1 MNEAA
6 SIDRARA
13 VQLPDDRPDV
23 IQKVARRVMWWLVAL
38 YFFAILDRSNVA
50 YAAVPMARDIG
61 LTAAMFGVGVGIMY
75 FTYSLFEVPSNLLLA
90 RFGARLTL
98 TRIAMLWGMCTM
110 ATAWVWSPGSFYVL
124 RALLG
129 VAEAGLFPGVMLYLT
144 FWFPARYRARY
155 NAFFNYAIPAA
166 SIFGSLISG
175 AILSLDGFLGVAGWK
190 WLYILEGIPAVL
202 LGVAC
207 HFFLS
212 DTPAQA
218 RWLSPEEKAWLQ
230 SSIVADRVG
239 RKEGETHAKGT
250 FLSLIL
256 NPKVILLGLC
266 NSGLFCGLVTG
277 SAWLPQI
284 VHGFGLDFVT
294 VGILVACP
302 SVAGVFGMIWFS
314 RRSDRINERFGHAGC
329 AFLLTGAGFL
339 LAAAGMASLPLVLI
353 GFAIV
358 NAGVFAAQA
367 VFWTIPQSF
376 LSERAAP
383 GAIGVIAMMGS
394 IGGAL
399 SPVFVGWIKDHTGG
413 FVAGFLAVA
422 SILLAAAGALLLLG
436 LHFRRT

>member
-1 MNEAA
+1 
-6 SIDRARA
+6 
-13 VQLPDDRPDV
+13 
-23 IQKVARRVMWWLVAL
+23 MWWLVAL

-61 LTAAMFGVGVGIMY
+61 LTAVTFGIGVGVMY
-75 FTYSLFEVPSNLLLA
+75 MTYSLFEVPSNLLLA

-98 TRIAMLWGMCTM
+98 TRIAILWGLCTM
-110 ATAWVWSPGSFYVL
+110 ATAWVWSPGSFYLL

-129 VAEAGLFPGVMLYLT
+129 MAEAGLFPGVMLYLT

-175 AILSLDGFLGVAGWK
+175 AILSMDGFLGLAGWK
-190 WLYILEGIPAVL
+190 WLYLLEGAPAVL
-202 LGVAC
+202 LGIAC
-207 HFFLS
+207 HVFLR

-218 RWLSPEEKAWLQ
+218 QWLTAEEKAWLQ
-230 SSIVADRVG
+230 SSIAADRAD
-239 RKEGETHAKGT
+239 RAASQTHDGGKL
-250 FLSLIL
+250 LSLIV
-256 NPKVILLGLC
+256 NPRVILLGLC
-266 NSGLFCGLVTG
+266 NAGLFCGLVTG

-314 RRSDRINERFGHAGC
+314 RRSDRINERFGHASF

-339 LAAAGMASLPLVLI
+339 LAAAGMASLPLVLV
-353 GFAIV
+353 GCAIV
-358 NAGVFAAQA
+358 NAGIFAAQA

-394 IGGAL
+394 IGGAM
-399 SPVFVGWIKDHTGG
+399 SPVFVGWIRDQTGG

-422 SILLAAAGALLLLG
+422 IILFAVAATLWIMRLR
-436 LHFRRT
+436 FRVG

>member
-6 SIDRARA
+6 SIDRSEATE
-13 VQLPDDRPDV
+13 LPADRPD
-23 IQKVARRVMWWLVAL
+23 IIRKVARRVMWWLVAL

-61 LTAAMFGVGVGIMY
+61 LTAVTFGMGVGVMY
-75 FTYSLFEVPSNLLLA
+75 ISYSLFEVPSNLLLA

-98 TRIAMLWGMCTM
+98 TRIAVLWGLCTM
-110 ATAWVWSPGSFYVL
+110 ASAWVWSPGSFYLL

-129 VAEAGLFPGVMLYLT
+129 MAEAGLFPGAMLYLT

-155 NAFFNYAIPAA
+155 NGFFNYAVPAA

-175 AILSLDGFLGVAGWK
+175 VILSMDGWLGLAGWK
-190 WLYILEGIPAVL
+190 WLYLLEGVPAVF
-202 LGVAC
+202 LGLAC
-207 HFFLS
+207 HVFLS

-218 RWLSPEEKAWLQ
+218 RWLSAEEKAWLQ
-230 SSIVADRVG
+230 ASIAADRAG
-239 RKEGETHAKGT
+239 RTDGEAQATGR
-250 FLSLIL
+250 LLPLIV
-256 NPKVILLGLC
+256 NPRVILLGLC

-284 VHGFGLDFVT
+284 VHGFGLNFVT
-294 VGILVACP
+294 VGLLVACP
-302 SVAGVFGMIWFS
+302 SVAGVLGMIWFS
-314 RRSDRINERFGHAGC
+314 RRSDRANERFGHASF

-383 GAIGVIAMMGS
+383 GAIGLIAMMGS

-399 SPVFVGWIKDHTGG
+399 SPVFVGWIRDQTGG
-413 FVAGFLAVA
+413 FAAGFGTVALILFAVG
-422 SILLAAAGALLLLG
+422 GALWG
-436 LHFRRT
+436 LRGWFRKS